1 MPLCFRL
8 STFNYW
14 ILGNASLV
22 LSFSF
27 SHLFISL
34 SNHLWSVTALLHHC
48 FFSCFLTSSFL
59 SGCHPGEPVLC
70 CRGATCV
77 CRLVMVTVGG
87 LWLQPPS
94 LRSSQPLISTT
105 LLHLCHSSMSA

>member
-14 ILGNASLV
+14 ILGNALLV

-27 SHLFISL
+27 SRLFISL
-34 SNHLWSVTALLHHC
+34 SNHLWSIAASLHHC
-48 FFSCFLTSSFL
+48 FFSCFLASSFL
-59 SGCHPGEPVLC
+59 SGCHPGEPVLR

-77 CRLVMVTVGG
+77 CGLAMVMVMG

-105 LLHLCHSSMSA
+105 QHHRHRSSPST

>member
-8 STFNYW
+8 LTFNYW
-14 ILGNASLV
+14 ILGNAPLV

-34 SNHLWSVTALLHHC
+34 SSHLWSVTALLHHC
-48 FFSCFLTSSFL
+48 FFSCFLASSFL
-59 SGCHPGEPVLC
+59 SGCHPGEPVLHC
-70 CRGATCV
+70 GGATCI
-77 CRLVMVTVGG
+77 CGLVMVMVGG

-94 LRSSQPLISTT
+94 LRSSQPLLSTT
-105 LLHLCHSSMSA
+105 LLCLHHSSTST

>member
-14 ILGNASLV
+14 ILGNAPLV

-27 SHLFISL
+27 SCLFVSL
-34 SNHLWSVTALLHHC
+34 LNHLWSVAALLHHC

-59 SGCHPGEPVLC
+59 SGFHPWVLVLHC
-70 CRGATCV
+70 GGATCV
-77 CRLVMVTVGG
+77 CRSVVVMVVG
-87 LWLQPPS
+87 LWLHPPS
-94 LRSSQPLISTT
+94 LRSAQPLISSP
-105 LLHLCHSSMSA
+105 LLYFHR

>member
-1 MPLCFRL
+1 MPLRFRL

-14 ILGNASLV
+14 ILGNVLLV

-34 SNHLWSVTALLHHC
+34 LNHLWSIAALLHHC

-59 SGCHPGEPVLC
+59 SGCHPGEPVLH
-70 CRGATCV
+70 CRGATCI
-77 CRLVMVTVGG
+77 CGLVMVTVRG

-94 LRSSQPLISTT
+94 LRSSQPQILTT
-105 LLHLCHSSMSA
+105 LLCLCHSSMST